1 LNILQF
7 NFILYKHHLPVLP
20 SATHIAH
27 AVLGVQCN
35 YTWYICRL

>member
-1 LNILQF
+1 
-7 NFILYKHHLPVLP
+7 VLP